1 MSHMMEQHMKQADK
15 RTKSEFEYETI
26 SSSYGSEITEL
37 P

>member
-1 MSHMMEQHMKQADK
+1 MKQADIC
-15 RTKSEFEYETI
+15 TKSEFEYETI

>member
-1 MSHMMEQHMKQADK
+1 MSDMNEQHTKQANK